1 MPGTP
6 VRVNVNGSTATADQL
21 RDYVLGPYGHF
32 TAMQVRS
39 ARTRGLAL
47 HLARLDAAT
56 RELFGR
62 GLDGDQ
68 VRAHIRHALGDIQ
81 DASVRVIVYWPA
93 ADPDPAI
100 MVTVRPPAHLAADR
114 QRLMPVPYQRP
125 VPHIKHTGDVGQAY
139 YGRAAVREGFDD
151 ALLTGPDGIIA
162 EGAITNIAFSDG
174 SVLTWPDA
182 PCLAGITWQLVEPR
196 LAGWACL
203 PGAPRSGWPTCRRSA
218 RRSSPTRTASRP
230 SAGSARWSCPARRRW
245 PGRSARSTRPCPG
258 TRSERR
264 VQQPGHT

>member
-1 MPGTP
+1 VPGTP
-6 VRVNVNGSTATADQL
+6 IRVDVNGSTATAEQL

-93 ADPDPAI
+93 AGPDPAI
-100 MVTVRPPAHLAADR
+100 MVTVRPPAQLAADP

-139 YGRAAVREGFDD
+139 YGRAAARAGLDD

-196 LAGWACL
+196 LAGAGLPTRRAPVRLADLPSQRAAIVTNSHGVAPVGWIGPVEL
-203 PGAPRSGWPTCRRSA
+203 PGSA
-218 RRSSPTRTASRP
+218 ALSKAVWEIYESVPWDP
-230 SAGSARWSCPARRRW
+230 I
-245 PGRSARSTRPCPG
+245 
-258 TRSERR
+258 
-264 VQQPGHT
+264 

>member
-1 MPGTP
+1 VPDTP
-6 VRVNVNGSTATADQL
+6 IRVEVNGTAASTAQL

-47 HLARLDAAT
+47 HLARLDGAT

-93 ADPDPAI
+93 ANPDPAM
-100 MVTVRPPAHLAADR
+100 MVTVRPPAQPDTDP
-114 QRLMPVPYQRP
+114 QRLLPVPYQRP
-125 VPHIKHTGDVGQAY
+125 VPHIKHTGDVGQSY
-139 YGRAAVREGFDD
+139 YGRAAEREGFDD

-174 SVLTWPDA
+174 TMLTWPDA

-196 LAGWACL
+196 LADAGLPTRRGPVRLADLPSYRAAIVTNSHGVAPVGRIGPAQL
-203 PGAPRSGWPTCRRSA
+203 PGSA
-218 RRSSPTRTASRP
+218 ALAKMVGEVYESVP
-230 SAGSARWSCPARRRW
+230 WD
-245 PGRSARSTRPCPG
+245 
-258 TRSERR
+258 
-264 VQQPGHT
+264 VI

>member
-6 VRVNVNGSTATADQL
+6 IRVNVNGREATAGQL

-68 VRAHIRHALGDIQ
+68 IQAHIRHALGDTR

-93 ADPDPAI
+93 ADPAPAI
-100 MVTVRPPAHLAADR
+100 MVTVRPPAHLAADP

-139 YGRAAVREGFDD
+139 YGRAAGRAGFDD

-162 EGAITNIAFSDG
+162 EGAITNIALSDG
-174 SVLTWPDA
+174 SMLTWPDA
-182 PCLAGITWQLVEPR
+182 PTLAGITWQLVEPR
-196 LAGWACL
+196 LADAGLPTRRAPVRLADLPSLHAAIVTNSHGVAPVGRIGPVEL
-203 PGAPRSGWPTCRRSA
+203 PGSA
-218 RRSSPTRTASRP
+218 ALAKSVGQVYESVPWDP
-230 SAGSARWSCPARRRW
+230 I
-245 PGRSARSTRPCPG
+245 
-258 TRSERR
+258 
-264 VQQPGHT
+264 

>member
-1 MPGTP
+1 VPDTP
-6 VRVNVNGSTATADQL
+6 IRVEVNGNAASAAQL
-21 RDYVLGPYGHF
+21 RDYILGPYGHF

-47 HLARLDAAT
+47 HLARLDGAT

-68 VRAHIRHALGDIQ
+68 VRAHIRHALGDIR
-81 DASVRVIVYWPA
+81 DASVRVIVYWPTA
-93 ADPDPAI
+93 GADPAI
-100 MVTVRPPAHLAADR
+100 MVTVRPPAPPGADP
-114 QRLMPVPYQRP
+114 QRLLPVPYQRP
-125 VPHIKHTGDVGQAY
+125 VPHIKHTGDVGQSY

-174 SVLTWPDA
+174 SMLTWPDA

-196 LAGWACL
+196 LAGAGLPTRRGPVRLADLPALRAAIVTNSHGVAPVGRIGPVEL
-203 PGAPRSGWPTCRRSA
+203 PGSVALAKAVGEIYDSVPWDPI
-218 RRSSPTRTASRP
+218 
-230 SAGSARWSCPARRRW
+230 
-245 PGRSARSTRPCPG
+245 
-258 TRSERR
+258 
-264 VQQPGHT
+264 

>member
-6 VRVNVNGSTATADQL
+6 IRVEVNGNAASTAQL

-47 HLARLDAAT
+47 HLARLDGAT

-62 GLDGDQ
+62 GLAGDQ
-68 VRAHIRHALGDIQ
+68 VRGHIRHAVGGIQ
-81 DASVRVIVYWPA
+81 DASVRVIIYWPA

-100 MVTVRPPAHLAADR
+100 MVTVRPPAPPSADP
-114 QRLMPVPYQRP
+114 QRLLPVPYQRP
-125 VPHIKHTGDVGQAY
+125 VPHIKHTGDAGQAY
-139 YGRAAVREGFDD
+139 YGRAAVRAGFDD

-196 LAGWACL
+196 LAGAGLPTRRGPVRLADLPALRAAIVTNSHGVAPVGAIGPVQL
-203 PGAPRSGWPTCRRSA
+203 PGSVELAEAVTGIYESVPWD
-218 RRSSPTRTASRP
+218 
-230 SAGSARWSCPARRRW
+230 
-245 PGRSARSTRPCPG
+245 
-258 TRSERR
+258 
-264 VQQPGHT
+264 VI

>member
-1 MPGTP
+1 VPATP
-6 VRVNVNGSTATADQL
+6 IRVEVNGSTATAGQL

-32 TAMQVRS
+32 TAMQVRQ

-68 VRAHIRHALGDIQ
+68 VRAHIRHALGDVQ
-81 DASVRVIVYWPA
+81 DASVRVIIYWPA
-93 ADPDPAI
+93 ADPVPAL
-100 MVTVRPPAHLAADR
+100 MVTVRPPAHLATDP

-125 VPHIKHTGDVGQAY
+125 VPHIKHTGDVGQSY
-139 YGRAAVREGFDD
+139 YGRAAARAGFDD

-174 SVLTWPDA
+174 SMLTWPDA

-196 LAGWACL
+196 LAGSGLPTRRAQVRLADLPSLRAAVVTNSHGVAPVGRIAQVEL
-203 PGAPRSGWPTCRRSA
+203 PGSA
-218 RRSSPTRTASRP
+218 ALSKAVGEIYESVPWDP
-230 SAGSARWSCPARRRW
+230 I
-245 PGRSARSTRPCPG
+245 
-258 TRSERR
+258 
-264 VQQPGHT
+264 

>member
-6 VRVNVNGSTATADQL
+6 VRVEVNGIAAGAEQL

-56 RELFGR
+56 RELFGH

-68 VRAHIRHALGDIQ
+68 VRAHIRHALGDIGN
-81 DASVRVIVYWPA
+81 ASVRVIVYWPA
-93 ADPDPAI
+93 AHPAPAI
-100 MVTVRPPAHLAADR
+100 MVTVRPPARLTADP
-114 QRLMPVPYQRP
+114 QRLLPVPYQRP

-139 YGRAAVREGFDD
+139 YGRLAEQEGFND

-174 SVLTWPDA
+174 SMLTWPDA

-196 LAGWACL
+196 LAGAGLPTQRGPVRLADLPSYTAAIVTNSHGVAPVGRIGQVEL
-203 PGAPRSGWPTCRRSA
+203 PGSA
-218 RRSSPTRTASRP
+218 ALAKPVGDVYESVP
-230 SAGSARWSCPARRRW
+230 WD
-245 PGRSARSTRPCPG
+245 
-258 TRSERR
+258 
-264 VQQPGHT
+264 QI

>member
-1 MPGTP
+1 MPATP
-6 VRVNVNGSTATADQL
+6 IRVEVNGTAARAEQL

-47 HLARLDAAT
+47 HLARLDGAT

-68 VRAHIRHALGDIQ
+68 VRAHIRHALGDIG

-93 ADPDPAI
+93 GGPAPAV
-100 MVTVRPPAHLAADR
+100 MVTIRPPAQPATGP
-114 QRLMPVPYQRP
+114 QRLLPVPYQRP

-174 SVLTWPDA
+174 STLTWPDA

-196 LAGWACL
+196 LAGAGLATRRGPVRLADLPAFRAAIITNSHGVAAAGRIGPVEL
-203 PGAPRSGWPTCRRSA
+203 PGSA
-218 RRSSPTRTASRP
+218 ALAKAVGEIYESVPWDP
-230 SAGSARWSCPARRRW
+230 I
-245 PGRSARSTRPCPG
+245 
-258 TRSERR
+258 
-264 VQQPGHT
+264 

>member
-6 VRVNVNGSTATADQL
+6 IRVNVNGREATAGQL

-68 VRAHIRHALGDIQ
+68 IQAHIRHALGDTR

-93 ADPDPAI
+93 ADPAPAI
-100 MVTVRPPAHLAADR
+100 MVTVRPPAHLAADP

-139 YGRAAVREGFDD
+139 YGRAAGRAGFDD

-162 EGAITNIAFSDG
+162 EGAITNIALSDG
-174 SVLTWPDA
+174 SMLTWPDA
-182 PCLAGITWQLVEPR
+182 PSLAGITWQLVEPR
-196 LAGWACL
+196 LADAGLPTRRAPVRLADLPSLHAAIVTNSHGVAPVGRIGPVEL
-203 PGAPRSGWPTCRRSA
+203 PGSA
-218 RRSSPTRTASRP
+218 ALAKSVGQVYESVPWDP
-230 SAGSARWSCPARRRW
+230 I
-245 PGRSARSTRPCPG
+245 
-258 TRSERR
+258 
-264 VQQPGHT
+264 

>member
-1 MPGTP
+1 VPGTP
-6 VRVNVNGSTATADQL
+6 VRVDVNGSTATADQL

-47 HLARLDAAT
+47 HLARLEAAT

-100 MVTVRPPAHLAADR
+100 MVTVRPPAQLAADR

-151 ALLTGPDGIIA
+151 ALLTGPDGTIA

-196 LAGWACL
+196 LASSGLPTRRAPVRLADLPSQRAAIVTNSHGVGPVGWIGPVEL
-203 PGAPRSGWPTCRRSA
+203 PGSA
-218 RRSSPTRTASRP
+218 ALARAVGEIYASVP
-230 SAGSARWSCPARRRW
+230 WDPI
-245 PGRSARSTRPCPG
+245 
-258 TRSERR
+258 
-264 VQQPGHT
+264 